1 MTNILLGFVET
12 ETGVYATYNRR
23 GEIQSNKLTLSAVQ
37 GYGEEDLTFGSH
49 EELLKSLTKNKEHF
63 KEYSELT
70 DTIMEYFKT
79 LLSVRNKSFSYENME
94 EKIEEALSQKN
105 LIEEMGLDPKK
116 INVGLTQVDEP
127 GCYGEFGSIA
137 VEREDSV
144 GFALAVFYEIF
155 SWIDS
160 CVRAESFE
168 DVKSSSEY
176 QYMVTKNQL
185 LPCVFTQFGLENYVK
200 EWQVE
205 EYLMY
210 LFTENECFECFEN
223 DFKKQEKKV

>member
-23 GEIQSNKLTLSAVQ
+23 GEIQSNKLRLSAVQ
-37 GYGEEDLTFGSH
+37 GYGEEDLTFWSH
-49 EELLKSLTKNKEHF
+49 EELLESLTKNKEHF

-79 LLSVRNKSFSYENME
+79 LLSVRNESFSYKNME

-127 GCYGEFGSIA
+127 GCYGEFGEIA

-160 CVRAESFE
+160 CVRAKSFE
-168 DVKSSSEY
+168 YVKSSSEY
-176 QYMVTKNQL
+176 QYMVTKNKL

-210 LFTENECFECFEN
+210 LFTENECFDYFEN